1 MNDFNPDE
9 DISIEWGDEG
19 NDAVWAN
26 FEAVLSNFL
35 KSFAEH
41 TESNHLVL
49 KMTNP
54 NSDEEEGCAPYIQF
68 ASFASGEFI
77 RAEISGNSWLLP
89 QYQLNQQDAE
99 CLTLTEWQGNDPDAG
114 EPNWFQVSFTKC
126 ISTSAGLALWT
137 LRTCFGLAHPQL
149 LTFESWGPAAPGAA
163 ALGLCAS
170 DEVPS
175 EAVDPKSTPEPL
187 DPKAIPPERVAL
199 AVVPSSR
206 EDLLDLIGRVLQTK
220 YDCEPTVDEDED
232 FVLHHLGQSI
242 WVRARA
248 DEPAVEIMS
257 LVARQV
263 RSRRQAAIET
273 TLLNR
278 DHLWVQWNLHG
289 REIWQTVRLPGSP
302 FTPHHFSVL
311 LDRFREDM
319 KETRDDL
326 ILRTGAVRN
335 YS

>member
-220 YDCEPTVDEDED
+220 Y
-232 FVLHHLGQSI
+232 
-242 WVRARA
+242 
-248 DEPAVEIMS
+248 
-257 LVARQV
+257 
-263 RSRRQAAIET
+263 
-273 TLLNR
+273 
-278 DHLWVQWNLHG
+278 
-289 REIWQTVRLPGSP
+289 
-302 FTPHHFSVL
+302 
-311 LDRFREDM
+311 
-319 KETRDDL
+319 
-326 ILRTGAVRN
+326 
-335 YS
+335 